1 MVQTGLLMEADMAK
15 KCSRR
20 LEYDEEHVEEEN
32 EGKVEEDEDEE
43 EDDDDDEENENDE
56 F

>member
-1 MVQTGLLMEADMAK
+1 MDVDMAK

-20 LEYDEEHVEEEN
+20 LEFDEEQVEEE
-32 EGKVEEDEDEE
+32 
-43 EDDDDDEENENDE
+43 DDDDEENENDA